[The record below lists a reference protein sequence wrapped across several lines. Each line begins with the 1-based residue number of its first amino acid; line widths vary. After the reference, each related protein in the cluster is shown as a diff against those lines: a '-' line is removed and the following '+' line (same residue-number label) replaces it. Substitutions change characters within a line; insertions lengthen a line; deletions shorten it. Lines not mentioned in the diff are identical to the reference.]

1 MKRRIQDPMANVDMP
16 AGSTGQP
23 APDASPNTARANTA
37 RPNTAPPSTAR
48 PGRVRAVRPVGTR
61 TVLAEVSGTQDVL
74 ALQAALLD
82 APLPGQQDVLAAAET
97 VMVRA
102 ESPAAARRIGQALLE
117 LDLTAPAEQAG
128 GLVVIDTVYDGE
140 DLAEVGQLTGLGADG
155 VIAAH
160 TGQVWTIAFAGFA
173 PGFGYMVGENQAL
186 EVPRRSSPRTAV
198 PAGSV
203 ALAGNYSAVYPR
215 QSPGGWQLIGRTGA
229 KMWDLDRPEPALA
242 SPGHRVQFR
251 AVRDVVQMVT
261 EPSDEATKDSQQTD
275 SQQALPATT
284 SGLRVLS
291 PGIHSLIQDLGRQ
304 GHSALG
310 VSAAGALDRASLRR
324 ANRLV
329 GNAPSAAAIETVS
342 GGLRVQAVGDQVL
355 AVAGAP
361 SALTVST
368 PSASPDAPETG
379 ETQNGE
385 TQNRQRTV
393 PVAAPF
399 ALLDGEIL
407 TIGVPDAGFRSYVAV
422 RGGVDAPPVLGSR
435 STDTMSGIGPKP
447 LAAGQLLPTG
457 DAAESGVVGSP
468 EIQPDYPSGGV
479 TVLDIV
485 PGPRADW
492 FDQAALDSLCSQDW
506 TVKPE
511 SNRVGMRLQGT
522 PLQRSRTGELPSEG
536 TVAGAIQMPPEGLPV
551 LFLADHPI
559 TGGYPVIG
567 VVVDHQLDLAAQV
580 PIGGSIRF
588 RIAPESAAPASS
600 PEQTSPEQTPERKA
614 SN

>member
-1 MKRRIQDPMANVDMP
+1 MKRLSSMKRRIQDPMADANDPTP
-16 AGSTGQP
+16 A
-23 APDASPNTARANTA
+23 APS
-37 RPNTAPPSTAR
+37 AR

-61 TVLAEVSGTQDVL
+61 TVLAVVSGTQDVL
-74 ALQAALLD
+74 ALQAALLES
-82 APLPGQQDVLAAAET
+82 PLPGQQDVLAAAET
-97 VMVRA
+97 VMIRA

-117 LDLTAPAEQAG
+117 LDLTAPTEQAG

-160 TGQVWTIAFAGFA
+160 TGQVWTVAFAGFA

-215 QSPGGWQLIGRTGA
+215 KSPGGWQLIGRTGA

-251 AVRDVVQMVT
+251 AVRDVVQMAGQESQRADT
-261 EPSDEATKDSQQTD
+261 EKSGSQ
-275 SQQALPATT
+275 AAPATT
-284 SGLRVLS
+284 SGLRVLA
-291 PGIHSLIQDLGRQ
+291 PGIHSLIEDLGRQ

-342 GGLRVQAVGDQVL
+342 GGLRVQAVGDQVV

-361 SALTVST
+361 SELTVVT
-368 PSASPDAPETG
+368 PSASSVEEGGDTED
-379 ETQNGE
+379 
-385 TQNRQRTV
+385 RQRTV

-422 RGGVDAPPVLGSR
+422 RGGVDVPAVLGSR
-435 STDTMSGIGPKP
+435 STDTMSGIGPEP
-447 LAAGQLLPTG
+447 LAAGQLLPSG
-457 DAAESGVVGSP
+457 SAADSGVVGSP

-522 PLQRSRTGELPSEG
+522 PLERSRTGELPSEG

-588 RIAPESAAPASS
+588 RIAPGIAAAPARPSDA
-600 PEQTSPEQTPERKA
+600 TSERKA

>member
-1 MKRRIQDPMANVDMP
+1 M
-16 AGSTGQP
+16 
-23 APDASPNTARANTA
+23 
-37 RPNTAPPSTAR
+37 
-48 PGRVRAVRPVGTR
+48 RAVRPVGTR
-61 TVLAEVSGTQDVL
+61 TVLAELSGTQDVL
-74 ALQAALLD
+74 ALQAALLE
-82 APLPGQQDVLAAAET
+82 APFSGQQDVLAAAET

-102 ESPAAARRIGQALLE
+102 ESPAAARRIGQALLQ

-140 DLAEVGQLTGLGADG
+140 DLAEVGKLTGLGADG

-160 TGQVWTIAFAGFA
+160 TGQVWTVAFAGFA
-173 PGFGYMVGENQAL
+173 PGFGYMVGENQSL

-215 QSPGGWQLIGRTGA
+215 KSPGGWQLIGRTGA

-251 AVRDVVQMVT
+251 AVREVVQLA
-261 EPSDEATKDSQQTD
+261 PQGSQDSGQQT
-275 SQQALPATT
+275 ATATT

-329 GNAPSAAAIETVS
+329 GNAPSAAAIETVA
-342 GGLRVQAVGDQVL
+342 GGLRVQAIGDQVL

-361 SALTVST
+361 SALTVVT
-368 PSASPDAPETG
+368 PSATPSETETG
-379 ETQNGE
+379 DPQNGDAQKTAE
-385 TQNRQRTV
+385 ARQRTV

-447 LAAGQLLPTG
+447 LAAGQVLPSG
-457 DAAESGVVGSP
+457 GAAESGVVGSP
-468 EIQPDYPSGGV
+468 EIQPEYPGEGV
-479 TVLDIV
+479 TLLDIIL
-485 PGPRADW
+485 GPRADW
-492 FDQAALDSLCSQDW
+492 FDQAAIDSLCAQDW

-522 PLQRSRTGELPSEG
+522 PLERSRTGELPSEG

-588 RIAPESAAPASS
+588 RIAPETAAPAGSS
-600 PEQTSPEQTPERKA
+600 EKSSQRKA

>member
-1 MKRRIQDPMANVDMP
+1 MP
-16 AGSTGQP
+16 S
-23 APDASPNTARANTA
+23 AS
-37 RPNTAPPSTAR
+37 SAR

-61 TVLAEVSGTQDVL
+61 TVLAELSGLQDVL
-74 ALQAALLD
+74 ALQAALLE

-140 DLAEVGQLTGLGADG
+140 DLAEVGRLTGLGADG
-155 VIAAH
+155 VIQAH
-160 TGQVWTIAFAGFA
+160 TGQVWTVAFAGFA

-215 QSPGGWQLIGRTGA
+215 KSPGGWQLIGRTGA
-229 KMWDLDRPEPALA
+229 RMWDLDRPEPALA

-251 AVRDVVQMVT
+251 AVRDVVQLAAEET
-261 EPSDEATKDSQQTD
+261 RTGSQQPDPET
-275 SQQALPATT
+275 A

-291 PGIHSLIQDLGRQ
+291 PGIHSLIEDLGRQ

-310 VSAAGALDRASLRR
+310 VCAAGALDRASLRR

-329 GNAPSAAAIETVS
+329 GNAPSAAVIETVA
-342 GGLRVQAVGDQVL
+342 GGLRVQAIGDQVL

-361 SALTVST
+361 SALTVVT
-368 PSASPDAPETG
+368 PSASPDATDPDAEETG
-379 ETQNGE
+379 DTGM
-385 TQNRQRTV
+385 RQRTV

-407 TIGVPDAGFRSYVAV
+407 AIGVPDAGFRSYLAV
-422 RGGVDAPPVLGSR
+422 RGGVDVPAVLGSR

-447 LAAGQLLPTG
+447 LAAGQLLPSGG
-457 DAAESGVVGSP
+457 DAESGVVGSP

-492 FDQAALDSLCSQDW
+492 FDQAAVDSLCGQDW
-506 TVKPE
+506 IVKPE

-522 PLQRSRTGELPSEG
+522 PLERSRAGELPSEG

-588 RIAPESAAPASS
+588 RIAPD
-600 PEQTSPEQTPERKA
+600 QTSPEHTPHEQTPQRKA

>member
-1 MKRRIQDPMANVDMP
+1 M
-16 AGSTGQP
+16 
-23 APDASPNTARANTA
+23 
-37 RPNTAPPSTAR
+37 
-48 PGRVRAVRPVGTR
+48 GTR
-61 TVLAEVSGTQDVL
+61 TVLAVVSGTQDVL
-74 ALQAALLD
+74 ALQAALLE
-82 APLPGQQDVLAAAET
+82 APFPGQQDVLAAAET

-102 ESPAAARRIGQALLE
+102 DSPAAARRIGQALLE

-140 DLAEVGQLTGLGADG
+140 DLAEVGKLTGLGADG
-155 VIAAH
+155 VITAH
-160 TGQVWTIAFAGFA
+160 TGQVWTVAFAGFA

-215 QSPGGWQLIGRTGA
+215 KSPGGWQLIGRTGA

-251 AVRDVVQMVT
+251 AVRDVVQLA
-261 EPSDEATKDSQQTD
+261 SQGSQDSQQTD
-275 SQQALPATT
+275 PATA

-291 PGIHSLIQDLGRQ
+291 PGIHSLIEDLGRQ

-342 GGLRVQAVGDQVL
+342 GGLRLQAVGDQVL

-361 SALTVST
+361 SALTVVT
-368 PSASPDAPETG
+368 PSAAPTETETDPAETG
-379 ETQNGE
+379 DTEA
-385 TQNRQRTV
+385 RQRTV

-407 TIGVPDAGFRSYVAV
+407 TIGVPAAGFRSYVAV

-447 LAAGQLLPTG
+447 LAANQLLPSG
-457 DAAESGVVGSP
+457 GAAESGVVGSP
-468 EIQPDYPSGGV
+468 EIQPDYPGEDV
-479 TVLDIV
+479 TVLDIIL
-485 PGPRADW
+485 GPRADW
-492 FDQAALDSLCSQDW
+492 FDQAAIDSLCAQDW

-522 PLQRSRTGELPSEG
+522 PLERSRTGELPSEG

-567 VVVDHQLDLAAQV
+567 VVVDDQLDLAAQI

-588 RIAPESAAPASS
+588 RIAPETAAPAGPS
-600 PEQTSPEQTPERKA
+600 EETPHEETPQRKA